1 MDITEPLA
9 LALIG
14 ATAVRVFAPDVAR
27 GLRRL
32 LGAGVRVGAAEL
44 TAGRSLAAG
53 HLDRPRDMPSA
64 GLNGAGEQPWGS
76 S

>member
-1 MDITEPLA
+1 MNSTDPLV

-14 ATAVRVFAPDVAR
+14 ATAVRVFASDVVR

-44 TAGRSLAAG
+44 SSHRHQPLVQMTVERETAAGRDST
-53 HLDRPRDMPSA
+53 
-64 GLNGAGEQPWGS
+64 EQPWGS

>member
-1 MDITEPLA
+1 MNSTEPLV
-9 LALIG
+9 LALIA
-14 ATAVRVFAPDVAR
+14 ATAVRVFAPDVVR

-44 TAGRSLAAG
+44 SASRPVYGPAA
-53 HLDRPRDMPSA
+53 RQQEIPSA
-64 GLNGAGEQPWGS
+64 SLDGPGEQPWGS

>member
-1 MDITEPLA
+1 MNSTEPLV

-14 ATAVRVFAPDVAR
+14 ATAVRVFAPDVVR

-44 TAGRSLAAG
+44 FSHRHQPLVQMTVEREAAPG
-53 HLDRPRDMPSA
+53 LD
-64 GLNGAGEQPWGS
+64 GTEQQWGS

>member
-1 MDITEPLA
+1 MNSTEPLV

-14 ATAVRVFAPDVAR
+14 ATAARVFAPDVVR

-44 TAGRSLAAG
+44 SASRPPYGPVVRQREMPAASLDG
-53 HLDRPRDMPSA
+53 P
-64 GLNGAGEQPWGS
+64 GEQPWGS

>member
-1 MDITEPLA
+1 MNSTEPLV

-14 ATAVRVFAPDVAR
+14 ATAARVFAPDVVR

-44 TAGRSLAAG
+44 SAHRQQPLVQVAVQREAAAG
-53 HLDRPRDMPSA
+53 LD
-64 GLNGAGEQPWGS
+64 GAADQPWGS

>member
-1 MDITEPLA
+1 MNSTEPLV
-9 LALIG
+9 LALIA
-14 ATAVRVFAPDVAR
+14 ATAVRVFAPDVVR

-44 TAGRSLAAG
+44 SANRPAHAHVAVQREMPAVSLDG
-53 HLDRPRDMPSA
+53 P
-64 GLNGAGEQPWGS
+64 GEQPWGS

>member
-1 MDITEPLA
+1 MNSTEPLV

-14 ATAVRVFAPDVAR
+14 ATALRVFAPDVVR

-44 TAGRSLAAG
+44 SAHRPPHG
-53 HLDRPRDMPSA
+53 HTVVQREVAVTGSDGPA
-64 GLNGAGEQPWGS
+64 EVPWGS

>member
-1 MDITEPLA
+1 MNSTEPLV
-9 LALIG
+9 LALIS
-14 ATAVRVFAPDVAR
+14 ATAVRVFAPDVVK

-44 TAGRSLAAG
+44 SSHRQQPLVQMTVEREAAAG
-53 HLDRPRDMPSA
+53 LD
-64 GLNGAGEQPWGS
+64 GAEQQWGS

>member
-44 TAGRSLAAG
+44 TAGRSPGSG
-53 HLDRPRDMPSA
+53 HLDRTRDMPTA
-64 GLNGAGEQPWGS
+64 GLNSAGEQPWGIS
-76 S
+76 

>member
-1 MDITEPLA
+1 MNSTEPLV
-9 LALIG
+9 LALIA
-14 ATAVRVFAPDVAR
+14 ATAVRVFAPDVVR

-44 TAGRSLAAG
+44 SAHRLPHAHVAVQ
-53 HLDRPRDMPSA
+53 REMPSVSLD
-64 GLNGAGEQPWGS
+64 GPGEQPWGS

>member
-1 MDITEPLA
+1 MNSTEPLV

-14 ATAVRVFAPDVAR
+14 ATAVRVFAPDVVR

-44 TAGRSLAAG
+44 SAHRHTPLAQVAVQRETAAG
-53 HLDRPRDMPSA
+53 LD
-64 GLNGAGEQPWGS
+64 GVGEQQWGS

>member
-14 ATAVRVFAPDVAR
+14 ATALRVFAPDVAR

-44 TAGRSLAAG
+44 TAGHSPAPG
-53 HLDRPRDMPSA
+53 QLDRVRDMPTA

>member
-1 MDITEPLA
+1 MNSTEPLV

-14 ATAVRVFAPDVAR
+14 ATAARVFAPDVVR

-44 TAGRSLAAG
+44 SAHRHPLPAQVVVQREAAAG
-53 HLDRPRDMPSA
+53 LD
-64 GLNGAGEQPWGS
+64 GVGEQQWGS

>member
-14 ATAVRVFAPDVAR
+14 TTAVRVFAPDVAR

-44 TAGRSLAAG
+44 TAGRSLTAG
-53 HLDRPRDMPSA
+53 HLDRPRDMPSTD
-64 GLNGAGEQPWGS
+64 LNGAGEQQWGS

>member
-1 MDITEPLA
+1 MNSTEPLV
-9 LALIG
+9 LALIS
-14 ATAVRVFAPDVAR
+14 ATAVRVFAPDVVK

-44 TAGRSLAAG
+44 SAHRQQPLVQMTVEREPAAG
-53 HLDRPRDMPSA
+53 LD
-64 GLNGAGEQPWGS
+64 GAEQQWGS

>member
-1 MDITEPLA
+1 MNSTEPLV

-14 ATAVRVFAPDVAR
+14 ATAVRVFAPDVVR

-44 TAGRSLAAG
+44 SASRPPQVHMAVQREVPATG
-53 HLDRPRDMPSA
+53 LDGPA
-64 GLNGAGEQPWGS
+64 EQPWGS